1 MGRNGKLVAIDAFA
15 QTIVLLRNK
24 PVDFITEEDL
34 IKNLC
39 EMYNVPRDEAEK
51 VIKNAA
57 SMTLIEREV
66 RIRLKK

>member
-1 MGRNGKLVAIDAFA
+1 MGRDGKLIPIDAFA
-15 QTIVLLRNK
+15 QTIVLLRDK

-34 IKNLC
+34 IRNLR

-51 VIKNAA
+51 VIKRAA
-57 SMTLIEREV
+57 NMTLLEREV